1 MATKREL
8 LQENK
13 KLRRRLEEVYD
24 ISSDGLGFEEEDDD
38 NEDNPEDDRDGSD
51 EEE

>member
-1 MATKREL
+1 MTKREL

-24 ISSDGLGFEEEDDD
+24 ISSDGLGFEEDVEGDDD
-38 NEDNPEDDRDGSD
+38 EENEDHSDDR
-51 EEE
+51 EE